1 MINDKLLLDIL
12 GSLRLKGEFDIGSLV
27 TMIPL
32 AIINR
37 RQNIFDSEFTFFFFF
52 FEILIHTH

>member
-52 FEILIHTH
+52 F